1 MQQPS
6 PSSCAG
12 PDDFD
17 LVFPLDLCFFPEL
30 DGDDDGFATEHAAC
44 MDQLPQA
51 VAAETQV
58 GEEKLVMG
66 YDGRRF
72 EFDSVQPH
80 KVRAEE
86 ELAVRS
92 HLVGSIIPTIWTLL
106 NNPNIKTMYAGGN
119 HPVAATRTGTCSSG
133 RKRQTTVSHLSGTL
147 HYPAHCSWN
156 STER

>member
-12 PDDFD
+12 ADDFD

-30 DGDDDGFATEHAAC
+30 DGDDGFAAEHAAC
-44 MDQLPQA
+44 MEDQLPQV

-80 KVRAEE
+80 KVRSE

-92 HLVGSIIPTIWTLL
+92 HLVGTSFLP
-106 NNPNIKTMYAGGN
+106 YG
-119 HPVAATRTGTCSSG
+119 
-133 RKRQTTVSHLSGTL
+133 
-147 HYPAHCSWN
+147 HC
-156 STER
+156 